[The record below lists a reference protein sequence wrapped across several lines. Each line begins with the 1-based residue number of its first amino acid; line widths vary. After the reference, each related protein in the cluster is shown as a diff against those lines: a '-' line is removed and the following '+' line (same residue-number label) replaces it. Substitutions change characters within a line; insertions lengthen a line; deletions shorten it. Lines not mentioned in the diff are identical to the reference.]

1 MATATQ
7 SALSRLSELQARAS
21 EIESKFQQDLAEL
34 ELQRSGSLASLADE
48 IDECSE
54 EIRVA
59 ASNSQMNGQTVKI
72 TSSASTAKPVLKKKP
87 GRRPKVVQ
95 QTAKK
100 RGRPAGVKNKPKGG
114 NDAPVAAAS
123 NAVKGVMKCEDAIL
137 HVLGQSQSTWKKHVT
152 DLPSN
157 VAGLKVIE
165 LTKVMIDSGLWTTDS
180 KNPEQQVSQRL
191 ADLREQGKVVRG
203 DQMRYTLKA

>member
-1 MATATQ
+1 MAIAKSWSDFQTREEGIKAKHQTA
-7 SALSRLSELQARAS
+7 
-21 EIESKFQQDLAEL
+21 LAEL
-34 ELQRSGSLASLADE
+34 EEQFSKDMASLADE
-48 IDECSE
+48 MIEFAE
-54 EIRVA
+54 QIR
-59 ASNSQMNGQTVKI
+59 SGGGSNGQTVKI
-72 TSSASTAKPVLKKKP
+72 TSATTTPTPVLKKKP

-100 RGRPAGVKNKPKGG
+100 RGRPAGVKNKPKDG

-123 NAVKGVMKCEDAIL
+123 NAVKGSMKCEDAIL

-165 LTKVMIDSGLWTTDS
+165 LTKVMIDSGLWATDS

-191 ADLREQGKVVRG
+191 ADLREAGKVGRG